1 MAMIDAGPADADE
14 AALLQT
20 LERLRL
26 PVLAGRRVLEVGSG
40 DGRHCG
46 FALFQGAA
54 DVVGFESDEQLRA
67 AAAARFPSATFVGGS
82 WDDLP
87 PGPFDVVLAVD
98 CLQHAPDPEAGVQS
112 MLSRLAPEGVL
123 VADIGV
129 AAASGSTWVPVATA
143 GGPLPHPSMA
153 KVREIFSNH
162 AWKWLGPGGGGERG
176 RVERQVFHVRRRRP
190 VAYLLMQPPAFG
202 KTSLAQAL
210 FPAAGVPIIA
220 GDDVVLRIVDGRL
233 SAPPGLRSALEPG
246 FSPFRIDESIRRAFD
261 QGLGDVLLGACIGD
275 ARGTSLALDM
285 YVPAGR
291 QAEVEHWFTRAGYLA
306 VTLRWDRAGQQL
318 PGEADAR
325 ASAADYVRFLSDP
338 AGHAPAAASVRK
350 GIRAGFLD
358 EARLKDGRLM
368 LRGWAF
374 DADGDMPAE
383 IIVELAGEIRAVAH
397 YERQVRQDVQR
408 HFGLPH
414 SLLGFSLVCELG
426 GMDVATASRKFQMRL
441 PDGTPFGQA
450 APLKALLAAAT

>member
-1 MAMIDAGPADADE
+1 MAMIDAGPPDADE
-14 AALLQT
+14 AALLRT

-26 PVLAGRRVLEVGSG
+26 PVLEGRRVLEVGSG
-40 DGRHCG
+40 DGRYCG

-54 DVVGFESDEQLRA
+54 EVIGFEPDEKLRD

-98 CLQHAPDPEAGVQS
+98 CLQQVPDPEAAVRS

-129 AAASGSTWVPVATA
+129 AAASGSTWIPVATA

-153 KVREIFSNH
+153 KVRELFSDH
-162 AWKWLGPGGGGERG
+162 AWKWLGPGGGERG

-202 KTSLAQAL
+202 KTSLAKAL
-210 FPAAGVPIIA
+210 FPAAGIPIIA

-233 SAPPGLRSALEPG
+233 AANPELRSALEPG

-261 QGLGDVLLGACIGD
+261 QGLGDVLLGTCIGD
-275 ARGTSLALDM
+275 ARGRSLALDM

-325 ASAADYVRFLSDP
+325 ASAADYVRFLADP
-338 AGHAPAAASVRK
+338 TSHAPAAASMRN

-358 EARLKDGRLM
+358 EARLKDGRLT

-374 DADGDMPAE
+374 EADGDMPAE
-383 IIVELAGEIRAVAH
+383 IIVELAGEIRTVAH

-414 SLLGFSLVCELG
+414 ALLGFSMVCELG
-426 GMDVATASRKFQMRL
+426 EMDVAAAISREFQMRL

-450 APLKALLAAAT
+450 APLKALLSVAT